1 MNNAAP
7 GRPGEREASPRR
19 VIIDTDPGIDDAQAI
34 LFALLCGRFE
44 IDAVTS
50 VFGNV
55 PAELAAAN
63 ALRLLDL
70 AGRSDLPV
78 YVGAGEP
85 LVQRRLFF
93 APAVHGENG
102 FGNVELPLPDRPPA
116 AGYAAVELA
125 RRAVEAPGKITILG
139 LGPLTNVALAM
150 RLEPRFAGGVK
161 EIIFM
166 GGIVLGPGNVSAV
179 ATANMLND
187 PEAAKVVLGA
197 GIPLT
202 MVGQDVT
209 RWVRISAE
217 RRERMRR
224 VGSRIAEFL
233 YRITGFYADAYT
245 REGIPGFPVHDLLV
259 MAYALRPQLFE
270 TKRLP
275 VDVDVESSLTR
286 GMTVADFR
294 TYTEKPA
301 NVRVC
306 MKADADGILDW
317 YEQVIASAP

>member
-1 MNNAAP
+1 MNNDTLDRSGALDVS
-7 GRPGEREASPRR
+7 RRR

-34 LFALLCGRFE
+34 LFALFCGRFE
-44 IDAVTS
+44 IDAVTA

-63 ALRLLDL
+63 VLRLLNL

-78 YVGAGEP
+78 YVGAAEP

-93 APAVHGENG
+93 APGVHGENG
-102 FGNVELPLPDRPPA
+102 FGNIELPISDHTPA

-125 RRAVEAPGKITILG
+125 RRVVEAPGTITILA

-150 RLEPRFAGGVK
+150 RLEPRFAGAVK
-161 EIIFM
+161 EMIFM
-166 GGIVLGPGNVSAV
+166 GGIVRGPGNVSAV

-217 RRERMRR
+217 RRERMRTT
-224 VGSRIAEFL
+224 GSRIAEFL
-233 YRITGFYADAYT
+233 YQITGFYADAYT
-245 REGIPGFPVHDLLV
+245 QEGIPGFPVHDLLV
-259 MAYALRPQLFE
+259 MAYALRPELFD

-275 VDVDVESSLTR
+275 VDVDIESSLTR

-294 TYTEKPA
+294 PHTDKPA

>member
-1 MNNAAP
+1 MT
-7 GRPGEREASPRR
+7 PRR

-34 LFALLCGRFE
+34 LFALLSGRFQV
-44 IDAVTS
+44 DAVTS

-55 PAELAAAN
+55 PVDLAAMN
-63 ALRLLDL
+63 AVRLTEL

-78 YVGAGEP
+78 YVGAAEP

-93 APAVHGENG
+93 SPTVHGTNG
-102 FGNVELPLPDRPPA
+102 FGEVELPIPARRPDD
-116 AGYAAVELA
+116 GYAAVELA
-125 RRAVEAPGKITILG
+125 RRVTEAPGQITILA

-150 RLEPRFAGGVK
+150 RLEPRFAEAAK

-166 GGIVLGPGNVSAV
+166 GGIVLGPGNVSPV

-187 PEAAKVVLGA
+187 PEAAKVVLAA
-197 GIPLT
+197 GVPLT

-217 RRERMRR
+217 RRERMRKA
-224 VGSRIAEFL
+224 GSRVAEFI
-233 YRITGFYADAYT
+233 YRITGFYADAYV
-245 REGIPGFPVHDLLV
+245 REGIAGFPVHDLLV
-259 MAYALRPQLFE
+259 MVYAVRPELFE

-294 TYTEKPA
+294 PFTDKPP
-301 NVRVC
+301 NVTVC
-306 MKADADGILDW
+306 MKADADAVLDW
-317 YEQVIASAP
+317 YEEVITSAG